1 VNVSTEELSTS
12 DASPLTSPRIDYLV
26 DDRREGLTVAERGE
40 PVSIAVDRRESSAVR
55 RAADCLEQD
64 LADICGCSA
73 SVAATSVG
81 ARLVVGTVGVSP
93 LIDEAIAHGLLDVS
107 ALRDGD
113 GALRWEGFVI
123 HATDEVLY
131 VAGADRRGTVYGIY
145 ELAEAIGVSPW
156 RWWADVPVRVRE
168 HVTVRRGVLVADWPS
183 IRYRGVFLN
192 DEEELD
198 AWARAHTPDGTIGP
212 AAYRRVFEL
221 ILRLKGNYIWPA
233 MHVSAFNADPE
244 NGRLADEM
252 GIVVGTSHCD
262 MLLRSNQ
269 NEWTP
274 WTAARREHVEYDYSI
289 PGANR
294 DALREYWRGNVEQN
308 GGYEVGW
315 TVGMRGVHD
324 SGFVTSA
331 IDDDEVL
338 SEHEKQRA
346 RVRLLEQVILD
357 QRQILSDVLGA
368 DRARDSFQTFVPYKE
383 VLPLYDAG
391 LDVPDDVTIVWTDDN
406 FGYVRRY
413 PSETERARS
422 GGHGLYYHSSYWSP
436 PSRSYLFVSSMP
448 LAHMKYELGKA
459 YENGIRRLWVDN
471 IGSLKP
477 LELDMEFFLRYAWEV
492 GKETTTADV
501 LQFTAQWA
509 DRTFSGGHGRAVAE
523 ILTTSAQVTNVRKL
537 EHLRSRVFSQTG
549 YGDEAARRLATLRA
563 LYDRTNDLLAA
574 LPEPERDAF
583 FQLVALRVHASYLVN
598 AQFAYADRSALA
610 YEQGKWRAA
619 DRYLALS
626 REFDAHKRAMLHFY
640 NQVMADGKW
649 DGILTPEAFPP
660 PTMALLPAA
669 RPALRVGG
677 PGLGVVA
684 WGEDRP
690 VEHPHLDFW
699 PGGTGTKWIEV
710 FNTGAGSVDF
720 AVTCDEWLEVVPAS
734 GSVDTEQRLTVRL
747 KDPLGA
753 AGRCGAIEVCGP
765 SGGRTIAVTVAVH
778 DAPVP
783 AGSGRIEADGYIAIP
798 AADADE
804 WHSTPGSAWVEL
816 PYLGRH
822 TGSLVGSRRAASD
835 VDGVAGVGGGWVGYR
850 LQLVTA
856 GAHLAELHRF
866 PSLSSVGRLR
876 LAISVDDL
884 PPVVIESPTTDEFRG
899 AWAEAVVDEV
909 ERLRLRLPYLQAGP
923 HVLRV
928 HVVDANVAFSQL
940 VVYTAAP
947 VRTSLGPPPSARP
960 GQHAPAAPDPDPGQ
974 VDLSVLDAIAREVYR
989 TEPYRLAPPPV
1000 VYADRHYWDADTTF
1014 VRNRSVPQASLGAA
1028 RYAASPDGRKDV
1040 ITAFAP
1046 GPVLERGGVLAV
1058 EPERALGQTLDAY
1071 RTASLDEPSVSWTHT
1086 QAETDGGTGLA
1097 MHVDAPGRR
1106 WDDPLAAPGLHVRID
1121 VTTPGTYHA
1130 WALVKFD
1137 GDDDDSCVLALDGT
1151 PQPATEQF
1159 CHGDLFSFGT
1169 QQIWLW
1175 AELSDLTIGT
1185 GRHTLSIL
1193 ARKAGL
1199 RVDRLYLTLG
1209 DERPPA
1215 DADWPA

>member
-1 VNVSTEELSTS
+1 MNVSNHELTTS
-12 DASPLTSPRIDYLV
+12 VASPMTPLRIDYLV
-26 DDRREGLTVAERGE
+26 DERRDGLTLAESGE
-40 PVSIAVDRRESSAVR
+40 PVSIAVDRQESPAVR
-55 RAADCLEQD
+55 RAAGCLERD
-64 LADICGCSA
+64 LADVCGCSA
-73 SVAATSVG
+73 STAGTSVG
-81 ARLVVGTVGVSP
+81 ARIIVGTVGVSP

-107 ALRDGD
+107 ALRYGD

-123 HATDEVLY
+123 QATDEVLY
-131 VAGADRRGTVYGIY
+131 VAGTDRRGTVYGIY
-145 ELAEAIGVSPW
+145 DLAEAIGVSPW
-156 RWWADVPVRVRE
+156 RWWADVPVRGRE
-168 HVTVRRGVLVADWPS
+168 HVTVRCGVLVADWPS

-198 AWARAHTPDGTIGP
+198 AWARRHTPDGTIGP
-212 AAYRRVFEL
+212 VVYQRVFEL

-233 MHVSAFNADPE
+233 MHVTAFNADPE

-274 WTAARREHVEYDYSI
+274 WADARHDHVEYDYSI

-294 DALREYWRGNVEQN
+294 EALREYWRGSVEQN

-324 SGFVTSA
+324 SGFFTAA

-338 SEHEKQRA
+338 SEHEKMRA

-357 QRQILSDVLGA
+357 QRQILSDALGE

-391 LDVPDDVTIVWTDDN
+391 LNVPDDVTIVWPDDN

-413 PSETERARS
+413 PSDVERARS

-459 YENGIRRLWVDN
+459 YENGIRHLWVDN

-492 GKETTTADV
+492 GKETTTAGV
-501 LQFTAQWA
+501 VQFTAQWA

-523 ILTTSAQVTNVRKL
+523 IVTTSAQVTNVRKL

-563 LYDRTNDLLAA
+563 LYDQTNALLAA

-583 FQLVALRVHASYLVN
+583 FQLIALRVHASYLVN
-598 AQFAYADRSALA
+598 AQFTYADRSLLA

-619 DRYLALS
+619 DRYLAVS

-640 NQVMADGKW
+640 NHVMAGGKW
-649 DGILTPEAFPP
+649 DGILTPETFPP

-669 RPALRVGG
+669 RPALRVGE

-684 WGEDRP
+684 WGEVSPGDRP
-690 VEHPHLDFW
+690 HLVFW
-699 PGGTGTKWIEV
+699 PGGAGTKWIEV

-720 AVTCDEWLEVVPAS
+720 TVTADEWLEVIPAS
-734 GSVDTEQRLTVRL
+734 GSVETEQRLSVRVT
-747 KDPLGA
+747 DPLGA
-753 AGRCGAIEVCGP
+753 AGRRGRIEVRGT
-765 SGGRTIAVTVAVH
+765 SVGRTIAVSVTVH
-778 DAPVP
+778 DALVPV
-783 AGSGRIEADGYIAIP
+783 GSGRVEADGYIAIP

-804 WHSTPGSAWVEL
+804 WQDTPGSAWIEV
-816 PYLGRH
+816 PCLGRH
-822 TGSLVGSRRAASD
+822 TGSLVGSRRTTPRGDGS
-835 VDGVAGVGGGWVGYR
+835 VDGWVGYR
-850 LQLVTA
+850 LQLVTP
-856 GAHLAELHRF
+856 GAHLLELHRF
-866 PSLSSVGRLR
+866 PSLNSVGQLR

-884 PPVVIESPTTDEFRG
+884 PPVVLESPTTDEFRG

-923 HVLRV
+923 HILRV
-928 HVVDANVAFSQL
+928 HVVDANVAFSKL
-940 VVYTAAP
+940 VIYTATP
-947 VRTSLGPPPSARP
+947 VRTALGPPPSARP
-960 GQHAPAAPDPDPGQ
+960 GHDVPTAADPDPGQ
-974 VDLSVLDAIAREVYR
+974 VDLSVLDATARDVYR
-989 TEPYRLAPPPV
+989 TDPYRLAPPPV

-1014 VRNRSVPQASLGAA
+1014 VRNQSVSQDSLGAA
-1028 RYAASPDGRKDV
+1028 RHAASHDGTKDV
-1040 ITAFAP
+1040 IAAFAP
-1046 GPVLERGGVLAV
+1046 GPIVERDGVLAV
-1058 EPERALGQTLDAY
+1058 EPERALSQTLDAY
-1071 RTASLDEPSVSWTHT
+1071 RTASLDEPSVCWTHT

-1106 WDDPLAAPGLHVRID
+1106 WDDPLTAPGLHLLID
-1121 VTTPGTYHA
+1121 VTTRGTYHA

-1137 GDDDDSCVLALDGT
+1137 SDDDDSCVLALDGT
-1151 PQPATEQF
+1151 PQPPTEQF

-1175 AELSDLTIGT
+1175 AELSDLTIGR